1 MAAVPTVGARVFDNP
16 FPSMSKAFS
25 MDLNLKGRTVL
36 ITGASRGI
44 GEAVAKAMAGEGCN
58 LILTATDA
66 AKLSQ
71 LASDLKTHRVQ
82 VDTLALDLTRH
93 ENIKALADAG
103 GHCDILVNNAGA
115 IPRGSLH
122 EVTPEAWRHGWD
134 LKVFG
139 YIDLT
144 RYILPRMTERKNGVI
159 INVIGMAGERPE
171 PKYIATCCGN
181 AALMMFTQCIGGESM
196 RDGVRVLGVNP
207 GPIMSDR
214 HRRGA
219 ERVAERELG
228 SKERWPELY
237 KRFPIGRPGRVE
249 EVADAVAFLASDRA
263 AYVSGE
269 IIRID
274 AGLKVRDPVY

>member
-1 MAAVPTVGARVFDNP
+1 ME
-16 FPSMSKAFS
+16 
-25 MDLNLKGRTVL
+25 LNLKGRTVL

-44 GEAVAKAMAGEGCN
+44 GEAIAKVMAKEGCN

-66 AKLSQ
+66 AKLAQ
-71 LASDLKTHRVQ
+71 LAADLVRSHGIEVATH
-82 VDTLALDLTRH
+82 AFDLSRL
-93 ENIKALADAG
+93 ENVKALADVG

-115 IPRGSLH
+115 VPRGSLQ

-134 LKVFG
+134 LKVLG

-144 RYILPRMTERKNGVI
+144 RYILPRMTARKSGVI

-171 PKYIATCCGN
+171 PQYIATCCGN

-196 RDGVRVLGVNP
+196 RDGVRVVAVNP

-228 SKERWPELY
+228 SKDRWPELY

-249 EVADAVAFLASDRA
+249 EVADVVAFLASDRA
-263 AYVSGE
+263 SYISGE

>member
-1 MAAVPTVGARVFDNP
+1 ME
-16 FPSMSKAFS
+16 
-25 MDLNLKGRTVL
+25 LNLKGRTAL

-44 GEAVAKAMAGEGCN
+44 GESVAKVLAEEGCD
-58 LILTATDA
+58 LILTATDRN
-66 AKLSQ
+66 KLNL
-71 LASDLKTHRVQ
+71 LAEELKSRHKIAVATHAFDLSK
-82 VDTLALDLTRH
+82 H
-93 ENIKALADAG
+93 ENIKSLADVAG
-103 GHCDILVNNAGA
+103 DCDILINNAGA
-115 IPRGSLH
+115 VPRGSLY

-134 LKVFG
+134 LKVYG

-144 RYILPRMTERKNGVI
+144 RYILPRMCARKSGVI
-159 INVIGMAGERPE
+159 VNIIGMAGERPE

-196 RDGVRVLGVNP
+196 RDGVRVVGVNP

-228 SKERWPELY
+228 SKDRWPDLY
-237 KRFPIGRPGRVE
+237 KRFPIGRPGNVE
-249 EVADAVAFLASDRA
+249 EVAHVVAFLASDLSS
-263 AYVSGE
+263 YISGE
-269 IIRID
+269 IVRID

>member
-1 MAAVPTVGARVFDNP
+1 
-16 FPSMSKAFS
+16 
-25 MDLNLKGRTVL
+25 MDLDLKGRTVM

-44 GEAVAKAMAGEGCN
+44 GEAVAKAMAREGCN
-58 LILTATDA
+58 LVLTATDA
-66 AKLSQ
+66 AKLAQ
-71 LASDLKTHRVQ
+71 LASDLKNAYAIEIETF
-82 VDTLALDLTRH
+82 ALDLSKH
-93 ENIKALADAG
+93 ENVKALADVG

-115 IPRGSLH
+115 IPRGSLY
-122 EVTPEAWRHGWD
+122 EVTPEAWRLGWD

-144 RYILPRMTERKNGVI
+144 RYLLPRMAERKRGVI
-159 INVIGMAGERPE
+159 INIIGMAGERPE

-219 ERVAERELG
+219 ERVAEHELG
-228 SKERWPELY
+228 SKDRWPELY

-263 AYVSGE
+263 SYMSGE

>member
-1 MAAVPTVGARVFDNP
+1 ME
-16 FPSMSKAFS
+16 
-25 MDLNLKGRTVL
+25 LNLKGRTVL
-36 ITGASRGI
+36 ITGSSRGI
-44 GEAVAKAMAGEGCN
+44 GESIAQVMAAEGCN
-58 LILTATDA
+58 LILTATDS

-71 LASDLKTHRVQ
+71 LAADLKQRHGVSVQTH
-82 VDTLALDLTRH
+82 AFDLSKQD
-93 ENIKALADAG
+93 NIKALADVA

-115 IPRGSLH
+115 VPRGSLH
-122 EVTPEAWRHGWD
+122 EVTPEAWRHGWN

-144 RYILPRMTERKNGVI
+144 RYILPRMSARRSGVI
-159 INVIGMAGERPE
+159 INIVGMAGERPE
-171 PKYIATCCGN
+171 PQYIATCCGN

-196 RDGVRVLGVNP
+196 RDGVRVVAVNP

-228 SKERWPELY
+228 SKDRWPELY

-249 EVADAVAFLASDRA
+249 EVANVVAFLASDLA
-263 AYVSGE
+263 SYISGE